1 MGANTT
7 PFSIRNYVLAVRD
20 KDIYRNWPFHDEH
33 LQFCMKLGIS
43 RVLPPFESHDLMRK
57 NKSNGNYD
65 SGSNHAKDVKTI
77 FSSMDKPN
85 IVGLDR
91 EEEHMMERHDHIEKI
106 SVMNGLQYSLS
117 PIVLHLTTNEASN
130 DMDKFVAASTACA
143 TKKMRYKRKKRKGK
157 PKMRSMTD
165 ICAEARP
172 STLEELD
179 GTGRSKW
186 RFDSR
191 NLKPYTD
198 NQVAMEVEH
207 IANEVNESMVTV
219 DYHDQSCAATENF
232 WKTKHPRDG
241 VGISHK
247 SVLDK
252 RNLLMKNM
260 QGFQG
265 IYDFSSLIR
274 RKNLAFGSQNSKKAE
289 IQKREIASCRP
300 RNFHI

>member
-7 PFSIRNYVLAVRD
+7 PFSIRNYVLAVRG

-43 RVLPPFESHDLMRK
+43 RVLPPF
-57 NKSNGNYD
+57 D
-65 SGSNHAKDVKTI
+65 SI
-77 FSSMDKPN
+77 DKPN

-106 SVMNGLQYSLS
+106 SVMNGLHSLS
-117 PIVLHLTTNEASN
+117 PIVLHLSTDEASN
-130 DMDKFVAASTACA
+130 DMDKFVAASTA

-157 PKMRSMTD
+157 PKMRSMAD

-219 DYHDQSCAATENF
+219 DYHDKSCAAIENF
-232 WKTKHPRDG
+232 CKTNNPSDG

-247 SVLDK
+247 SALDK
-252 RNLLMKNM
+252 RNLLMKIKLN
-260 QGFQG
+260 
-265 IYDFSSLIR
+265 R
-274 RKNLAFGSQNSKKAE
+274 
-289 IQKREIASCRP
+289 CRS
-300 RNFHI
+300 